1 MLAVAFVVVVADA
14 FVDAEMAVA
23 VGVAHN
29 DTAAAAVVA
38 GIDFF
43 AAVDTGSVVVV
54 PVVVDGGTAIGA
66 ARHRGLVPWDDDIDL
81 AVHEDYE
88 QKLINVVAMEL
99 RK

>member
-1 MLAVAFVVVVADA
+1 MF
-14 FVDAEMAVA
+14 ERHKI
-23 VGVAHN
+23 GY
-29 DTAAAAVVA
+29 
-38 GIDFF
+38 
-43 AAVDTGSVVVV
+43 
-54 PVVVDGGTAIGA
+54 VVDGGTAIGA

>member
-1 MLAVAFVVVVADA
+1 MKQNWDIKVF
-14 FVDAEMAVA
+14 ERHKI
-23 VGVAHN
+23 GY
-29 DTAAAAVVA
+29 
-38 GIDFF
+38 
-43 AAVDTGSVVVV
+43 
-54 PVVVDGGTAIGA
+54 VVDGGTAIGA